1 MIGDNEHTKKLDRY
15 DQERAKLEPEAKGL
29 PRHWPKIEVPPRPT
43 IRQQLHERVLL
54 MRESLAFSQRC
65 LDAQNERYPEFID
78 HQWIAEIQKGHRELK
93 RAERE
98 LDALV

>member
-1 MIGDNEHTKKLDRY
+1 
-15 DQERAKLEPEAKGL
+15 
-29 PRHWPKIEVPPRPT
+29 
-43 IRQQLHERVLL
+43 

-65 LDAQNERYPEFID
+65 LDAQNERYPKFID

-98 LDALV
+98 LDAIV